1 MNIKAT
7 DAEVSQRKTFG
18 FLHMFFHTGLLME
31 HIEDMGPYILTV
43 WNASEMRETEVAL
56 WAALWRCIYY
66 TGG

>member
-43 WNASEMRETEVAL
+43 
-56 WAALWRCIYY
+56 
-66 TGG
+66 